1 MSHLAI
7 LYPVLVQVA
16 LTFILLF
23 WTGRARYVALQTR
36 QVRPE
41 DVALRQ
47 PNWPVGTAQVG
58 NSFSNQFELPLLF
71 YLLAVLAVM
80 TRLTD
85 VVLVALAWAFVL
97 ARCAHVY
104 VHTTSNELRA
114 RGSVYGVG
122 ALILLAMWIWFLLQL
137 LAAEAV

>member
-1 MSHLAI
+1 
-7 LYPVLVQVA
+7 
-16 LTFILLF
+16 
-23 WTGRARYVALQTR
+23 
-36 QVRPE
+36 
-41 DVALRQ
+41 
-47 PNWPVGTAQVG
+47 VGTAQVG

-122 ALILLAMWIWFLLQL
+122 ALILLAMWIWFLLRL